1 MRNINRVE
9 LMGNVGKDPEVR
21 FTPGGVKVA
30 TLSLATN
37 EFWRNQKGEN
47 YQRTDWHRV
56 VVWDPLASV
65 VEKQIKKGSPL
76 FVEGKLRQRKYEKGH
91 QTQYIVEVVATNLLL
106 VRNGQ
111 TTAAAAG
118 TGVAAVPA
126 AGGANSRAQQ
136 QPTEPDPLTIT
147 DEDIP
152 F

>member
-1 MRNINRVE
+1 MRGQFVRNINRVE

-37 EFWRNQKGEN
+37 EFSRNAKGEN
-47 YQRTDWHRV
+47 EQHTDWHRI

-76 FVEGKLRQRKYEKGH
+76 FVEGKIRQRRYEKNH
-91 QTQYIVEVVATNLLL
+91 QMQYIVEIVATNLLL

-111 TTAAAAG
+111 TAAAAAAG
-118 TGVAAVPA
+118 SSASGGTGARPT
-126 AGGANSRAQQ
+126 
-136 QPTEPDPLTIT
+136 QPDPDPLTIT